1 MYIVQFHVLYILI
14 CKYRHKQI
22 GSARQKN
29 RNRQKKKNQK
39 TEKVPSTVNKVPG
52 TKLLDHKLLD
62 HKFLQL

>member
-1 MYIVQFHVLYILI
+1 ML
-14 CKYRHKQI
+14 
-22 GSARQKN
+22 G
-29 RNRQKKKNQK
+29 KKIETDRKKEPK